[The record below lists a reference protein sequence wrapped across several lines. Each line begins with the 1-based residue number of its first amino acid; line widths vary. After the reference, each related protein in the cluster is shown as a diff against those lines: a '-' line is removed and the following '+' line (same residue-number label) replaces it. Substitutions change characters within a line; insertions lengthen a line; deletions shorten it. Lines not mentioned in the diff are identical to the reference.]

1 MAETR
6 RNRTRHRGEF
16 SAPVAGRACHLAGRA
31 SRASSAYGLVATS
44 LRSAAPLDP
53 PPSRRRS
60 GGRATGGDGSDQG
73 FRRKMVLGGEDR
85 CGPVLPVHGCISPG
99 PRQPTVLCPKSAITL
114 GVAGKSPTY
123 GRKSAITLGVSGKS
137 PTYGRNTAENRWV
150 SVYPRGCGR
159 CTTYRRAINLD
170 GRAIR
175 ASSSPKRHSP
185 RALAERELPAS
196 GRPVALPTERRV
208 CSGGSRMAAPHCGAA
223 TRPKAELV
231 LEAPEQ
237 RWQAPLP
244 TGEPRTRHDA
254 GFDSDGSPPARVR
267 FRRSSDQ
274 EPERRRPPRD
284 ARCR

>member
-1 MAETR
+1 
-6 RNRTRHRGEF
+6 
-16 SAPVAGRACHLAGRA
+16 
-31 SRASSAYGLVATS
+31 
-44 LRSAAPLDP
+44 
-53 PPSRRRS
+53 
-60 GGRATGGDGSDQG
+60 
-73 FRRKMVLGGEDR
+73 MVLGGEDR
-85 CGPVLPVHGCISPG
+85 CGPVLPVHGCFSPG

-114 GVAGKSPTY
+114 GVA
-123 GRKSAITLGVSGKS
+123 RKS
-137 PTYGRNTAENRWV
+137 PTYGRNTAAKRWV

-244 TGEPRTRHDA
+244 TGEPRTSHDV
-254 GFDSDGSPPARVR
+254 GFDSDESPPVPGSIPTSLRQCRVRFRRVSAVRVR

-274 EPERRRPPRD
+274 ETKRSRPPRD
-284 ARCR
+284 ARCREPVRCSST